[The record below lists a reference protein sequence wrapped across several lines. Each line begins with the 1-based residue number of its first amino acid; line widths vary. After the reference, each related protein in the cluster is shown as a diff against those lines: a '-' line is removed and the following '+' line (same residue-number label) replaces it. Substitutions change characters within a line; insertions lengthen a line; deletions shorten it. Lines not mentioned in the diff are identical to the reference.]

1 MALVSTRVIA
11 AVAIVLIIIAG
22 VGGYLG
28 GASQVTTTTVT
39 QTVTETR
46 RETLTQTVTSTTTLA
61 PGAPYTTTVT
71 ATAPPTTTTVTRTVT
86 TTVTTT
92 VATTATPAKP
102 ILEGYEL
109 RVGIVLP
116 LSGAMAAFGQ
126 SGYRGALLA
135 TDEINEAGGI
145 LGAKIKLFV
154 EDFAGDAKVAI
165 SATEKVI
172 TVNKV
177 HVVRG
182 YFTSSGAM
190 SAMPIAEKYKTPVLS
205 IGSSAKELCE
215 QGWKYWFKTPPN
227 STMFS
232 LVATE
237 FLSKQLEPML
247 KLGRPLKVA
256 VLHENTLMGVSD
268 KNEFLKM
275 VEGKG
280 LKWEIV
286 AVEAYTSGALDFKP
300 VLEKLK
306 ALNPDVVAASGYLT
320 DTVLI
325 AKQSKEIGFNPIW
338 VSIGG
343 AGMQTPALIELAGEN
358 VAYWFVAN
366 EYWWD
371 RNYPSADAGL
381 RVAKAF
387 MARYGYPPDFQGWT
401 GYAGMY
407 ILKEL
412 IEKAA
417 EENPDKV
424 KQMFANDDVTA
435 IREMIRNGLATMKFY
450 LDWTG
455 ELYFEANGQLAYSLT
470 GPTMG
475 CTIIQIQPAKPTDL
489 WSAQGLTFHTVY
501 SPVYKVADP
510 LLPPK

>member
-1 MALVSTRVIA
+1 MIYKKRVRNLVSTRVIS

-22 VGGYLG
+22 VVGYYSG
-28 GASQVTTTTVT
+28 SMAAPTTEVTTTVT
-39 QTVTETR
+39 STITREVTKEVTV
-46 RETLTQTVTSTTTLA
+46 TTTLA
-61 PGAPYTTTVT
+61 PGAPYTVTETKTVT
-71 ATAPPTTTTVTRTVT
+71 VTQTETPPPT
-86 TTVTTT
+86 
-92 VATTATPAKP
+92 KP
-102 ILEGYEL
+102 LLEGYEL

-116 LSGAMAAFGQ
+116 LSGALAAFGQ

-145 LGAKIKLFV
+145 LGAKIKLVV
-154 EDFAGDAKVAI
+154 EDFAGDPKVAV

-177 HVVRG
+177 HVLRG
-182 YFTSSGAM
+182 YFSSSAAM
-190 SAMPIAEKYKTPVLS
+190 AAMPTAEKYKTPVLS

-227 STMFS
+227 STMFAT
-232 LVATE
+232 VAAE

-247 KLGRPLKVA
+247 KLGRPLKVV

-268 KNEFLKM
+268 KNEFLKV
-275 VEGKG
+275 VEEKG
-280 LKWEIV
+280 LNWEIA

-371 RNYPSADAGL
+371 RNYPSAEAGL
-381 RVAKAF
+381 RVAQAF
-387 MARYGYPPDFQGWT
+387 MARYGYPPDFQGWC

-412 IEKAA
+412 IEKVA

-424 KQMFANDDVTA
+424 KELFAKDDVEA
-435 IREMIRNGLATMKFY
+435 IREMIREGLATMKFY

-475 CTIIQIQPAKPTDL
+475 CTIIQIQPAKPGDL
-489 WSAQGLTFHTVY
+489 WSAQGLTFRTVY

-510 LLPPK
+510 ILPPK